1 MERMKKKRGL
11 LAGVVALILIVA
23 GVALAG
29 LAAYRPGPAVI
40 QGEAEATDYRISG
53 KVPGRIEKFL
63 AEEGQYVHKGDTL
76 VVIDSPELR
85 AKIAQA
91 TALRNAA
98 EAQNRKVGKG
108 ARQEQVAAAYEL
120 WQQAA
125 AGEEIA
131 QKTFGRMQR
140 LYEEKVIS
148 AQKYDEAAAGY
159 KAAKAICASARS
171 QYEMAVNGARQEDR
185 ETAEAL
191 AKQAEEAL
199 KEAESYLSE
208 LYLTSPADGAVTA
221 IYPRAGELAGQGAP
235 LMTVTDLDD
244 IWFTFNIRE
253 DMLEGLRTGDRI
265 RVRIPALGDG
275 KTWEAE
281 VYFMAA
287 RESYATW
294 RATRDSGSFDART
307 FEVRARP
314 SEKIDGLRPGMTAI
328 VSSME

>member
-1 MERMKKKRGL
+1 MERLKKKHGL

-244 IWFTFNIRE
+244 IWF
-253 DMLEGLRTGDRI
+253 
-265 RVRIPALGDG
+265 PALGEG